1 MQHQRVVVTGMG
13 ALTPIGN
20 TLPEYRTNLFAGA
33 NGCAPITRFDPSKLR
48 TQFACEVKGF
58 DPLQFLDKKEL
69 KKHDLFSQYAMA
81 CSQEAVLDSGL
92 LEYEPLNKNRVGV
105 IWTSG
110 IGGILSFQEEMLQY
124 FKNDMNPRYIS
135 PFFVPRMLLDLAA
148 GNISIKYGFKGLNFS
163 VVSACATSA
172 NALIDAMNYIRLGK
186 ADAVVVGGSEA
197 PMSEFGIGSF
207 NALKALSERNEK
219 PETASRPYDLE
230 RDGFVMGEGA
240 GCMIL
245 ESMEHA
251 QRRGATIYAEV
262 AGAGLTADAYHIT
275 APDPT
280 GDGVMRVMRE
290 ALEDAAVS
298 TSQVDYIN
306 THGTSTPLGDIA
318 EVKAIQEVFGEQ
330 AYALNMSS
338 TKSMIGHLM
347 GAAGVV
353 EAIAA
358 VLAIRENKVP
368 PTINHFTDDPS
379 IDPKLNFTFHRSRER
394 KVDIAMSNNFGF
406 GGHNASIVFRRYP
419 S

>member
-1 MQHQRVVVTGMG
+1 MQLRRVVVTGMG

-20 TLPEYRTNLFAGA
+20 TLQEYQSNLFAGT
-33 NGCAPITRFDPSKLR
+33 NGCAPITKFDATNFR
-48 TQFACEVKGF
+48 TRFACEVKGF

-81 CSQEAVLDSGL
+81 CSQEAILGSQILEFDDLDK
-92 LEYEPLNKNRVGV
+92 NKVGV

-110 IGGILSFQEEMLQY
+110 IGGVQTFQDEMLQY
-124 FKNDMNPRYIS
+124 FQNGRNPRYFS
-135 PFFVPRMLLDLAA
+135 PFFVPRMLLDLTS

-172 NALIDAMNYIRLGK
+172 NALIDAMNYIRWGK
-186 ADAVVVGGSEA
+186 AEAIIVGGSEA
-197 PMSEFGIGSF
+197 PMCEVGIGSF
-207 NALKALSERNEK
+207 NALKALSERNEH

-245 ESMEHA
+245 ESLEHA
-251 QRRGATIYAEV
+251 QKRKAKIFAEI

-280 GDGVMRVMRE
+280 GAGVIRVMRE
-290 ALEDAAVS
+290 ALEDAGCS
-298 TSQVDYIN
+298 TYEVDYIN

-318 EVKAIQEVFGEQ
+318 EVKAIQEVFGEH

-347 GAAGVV
+347 GAAGVA

-358 VLAIRENKVP
+358 VFSIRENKIP
-368 PTINHFTDDPS
+368 PTINHFTDDPA
-379 IDPKLNFTFHRSRER
+379 IDPKLNFTFHKSQEKNV
-394 KVDIAMSNNFGF
+394 KVAMSNNFGF
-406 GGHNASIVFRRYP
+406 GGHNASIVFKSYQP
-419 S
+419 